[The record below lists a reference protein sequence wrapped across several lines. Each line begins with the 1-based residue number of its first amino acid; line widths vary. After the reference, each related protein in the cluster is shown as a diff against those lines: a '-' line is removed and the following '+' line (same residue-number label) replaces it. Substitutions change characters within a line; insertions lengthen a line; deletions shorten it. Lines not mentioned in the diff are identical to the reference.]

1 MAERFVVPREV
12 LLRCFRA
19 LREADATGAGL
30 NLVERLLYLLER
42 EGRTLH

>member
-1 MAERFVVPREV
+1 MAERFVIPREV
-12 LLRCFRA
+12 LLRCLHA

-30 NLVERLLYLLER
+30 NLVERLLHLVQR